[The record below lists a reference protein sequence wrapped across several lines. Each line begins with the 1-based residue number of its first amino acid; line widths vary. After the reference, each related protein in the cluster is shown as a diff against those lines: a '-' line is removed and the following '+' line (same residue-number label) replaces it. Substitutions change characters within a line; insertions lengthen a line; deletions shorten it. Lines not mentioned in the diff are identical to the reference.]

1 MVHRKPRPRHSKFP
15 KHSKKDPEQQI
26 HWRNLEALL
35 DRCHGDTTLMCS
47 YPIFV
52 FNLFTPNIT
61 CSVHMLL
68 VFVCFSGLSVFWSF
82 LNASYKV
89 VCLILPLSIQ
99 SSFYCHG
106 LGSSCYPLIQCV
118 KYPSPGVLNNP
129 ANLFI
134 ILLTV
139 QDRGIVFC
147 TLSSCFFCFH
157 RLPFPTAAFIVSTVT
172 SSKYLAVLEH
182 SVLPPRLYYLLGTLA
197 LSCTPLQT
205 KRKAYFSP

>member
-106 LGSSCYPLIQCV
+106 LGSSCSPLIQCV

-157 RLPFPTAAFIVSTVT
+157 IPDFLSPPLPSSSPQWPLLNTWQFWNTRFYHRGSTIF
-172 SSKYLAVLEH
+172 LE
-182 SVLPPRLYYLLGTLA
+182 
-197 LSCTPLQT
+197 PLH
-205 KRKAYFSP
+205 